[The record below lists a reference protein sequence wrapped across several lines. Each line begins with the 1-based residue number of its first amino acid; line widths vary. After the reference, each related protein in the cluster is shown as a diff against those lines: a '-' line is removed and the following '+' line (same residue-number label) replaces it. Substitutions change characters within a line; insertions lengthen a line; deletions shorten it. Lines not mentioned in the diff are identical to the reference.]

1 MKARL
6 RKRILIVPA
15 LLIIVILL
23 AYHFSYPIKLNW
35 ATLPNDIADYYSQ
48 YHHDQPNPSIALY
61 SGVEIGRKAYY
72 LIGIGEDLGAVT
84 MEKGITG
91 RYKFTHLS
99 YGSGNFLDGI
109 IEDNGRKYVLFGGR
123 DSTAQISRI
132 TARIGG
138 QSYELTLPNESEHFL
153 LYTEINSQVEDA
165 HVDRNYLAFYNKNG
179 EDITNHYSLSGGGI

>member
-84 MEKGITG
+84 LEKGITG

-109 IEDNGRKYVLFGGR
+109 TEDSGRKYVLFGGR

-132 TARIGG
+132 TVRIGG